1 MQTFSAEVSHGSNKE
16 DHKSRRGAARDTAAR
31 LLTQAWMGG
40 GNWLGFLPAKPL
52 AAVSLEPGKRQ
63 FDLTAV
69 FPAENG
75 YLWPDVWETTSHL
88 SQ

>member
-1 MQTFSAEVSHGSNKE
+1 MQTFNAEVSHGSNKD
-16 DHKSRRGAARDTAAR
+16 DHKSRRGAARDTVAC
-31 LLTQAWMGG
+31 LLTQAWMDG
-40 GNWLGFLPAKPL
+40 GNWLGFLLAKPL
-52 AAVSLEPGKRQ
+52 TAMSLEPGKRL

-75 YLWPDVWETTSHL
+75 YLWLDVWETTSHL